1 MQVKN
6 GDLFQNIP
14 QDSDIVV
21 IPHVCNDIGGWGRGF
36 VLAVE
41 KHFPEAKLS
50 YKSLIGTEFLKL
62 GHTDFAVGL
71 EVVVPQLEIEKQ
83 VIIANMIAQHDV
95 VMKVIDGQ
103 KTPPIR
109 YDALEK
115 CMQEVAMFCKNHIS
129 AGKNLQILCP
139 MFGAGLA
146 GGDWQKISK
155 MIETIW
161 DKIPVTVFVYE

>member
-1 MQVKN
+1 MQMQIKN

-14 QDSDIVV
+14 QDSDMVV

-41 KHFPEAKLS
+41 KHFPQAKS
-50 YKSLIGTEFLKL
+50 AYKSLIGTDLLKL
-62 GHTDFAVGL
+62 GHTNFAPSDDG
-71 EVVVPQLEIEKQ
+71 K
-83 VIIANMIAQHDV
+83 VIIANMIAQRDIITQNIGGERV
-95 VMKVIDGQ
+95 
-103 KTPPIR
+103 PPIR
-109 YDALEK
+109 YDALDK
-115 CMQEVAMFCKNHIS
+115 CMRDVAVFCEDRINQGI
-129 AGKNLQILCP
+129 AKNLQILCP